1 MNSSV
6 LTGNFTVESRL
17 MRERY
22 LERMA
27 EQAISLKE
35 ALAEADAAY
44 YRCDPKHQVE
54 GETYLQLT
62 RLLQVSRQ

>member
-1 MNSSV
+1 
-6 LTGNFTVESRL
+6 

-62 RLLQVSRQ
+62 RLLQVSQQ